1 MDEATGEYVFFFD
14 ADDLLEPDAL
24 EALYERAVKKKA
36 DIVIAKYDI
45 FNQYQSI
52 PVNGINNLVVQDKIE
67 RYEPM
72 ILWTFS
78 LCNKLFKR
86 SLIENNQLR
95 LPPISYS
102 EDGAFLMQLVYRA
115 HRITGLDMVISITEE
130 CLREKQNLSLL
141 LFLFLRYGIILRPT
155 VLFLKRQKR
164 VFSLIIH
171 PTQPLRKPRKKMM
184 KYTNISVK
192 SCEKSC
198 RSSLISFY
206 SKYWSLDQE
215 TIQILCEE
223 INKRIAMLDMR
234 ERSILQDGHPEIS
247 VNHL

>member
-1 MDEATGEYVFFFD
+1 MKVSMIVAAYNAEKYIEETLETLVKQTLDEYEILVVNDGSTDGTLEILRIYEERYPHLRVIDKENGGPSSARNAGLDEATGEYVFFFD

-115 HRITGLDMVISITEE
+115 HRITGLDMVIFHYRRMFE
-130 CLREKQNLSLL
+130 
-141 LFLFLRYGIILRPT
+141 G
-155 VLFLKRQKR
+155 
-164 VFSLIIH
+164 
-171 PTQPLRKPRKKMM
+171 
-184 KYTNISVK
+184 
-192 SCEKSC
+192 
-198 RSSLISFY
+198 
-206 SKYWSLDQE
+206 
-215 TIQILCEE
+215 
-223 INKRIAMLDMR
+223 
-234 ERSILQDGHPEIS
+234 
-247 VNHL
+247 